1 LATYLVGSLP
11 VRVYAEAISPR
22 NSGLGLED
30 NVALQLRFADGSS
43 ASILYTSGG
52 DRSSG
57 KERVE
62 VFAGGMSGLIDDF
75 RRVEVRRAGRVLKR
89 RRWWSQQKGYA
100 EEIAAFADGIAA
112 GQFPIDPAEMIA
124 VTQASLRAVQ
134 SLRMETPLEVG
145 GT

>member
-1 LATYLVGSLP
+1 
-11 VRVYAEAISPR
+11 
-22 NSGLGLED
+22 
-30 NVALQLRFADGSS
+30 
-43 ASILYTSGG
+43 
-52 DRSSG
+52 
-57 KERVE
+57 VE